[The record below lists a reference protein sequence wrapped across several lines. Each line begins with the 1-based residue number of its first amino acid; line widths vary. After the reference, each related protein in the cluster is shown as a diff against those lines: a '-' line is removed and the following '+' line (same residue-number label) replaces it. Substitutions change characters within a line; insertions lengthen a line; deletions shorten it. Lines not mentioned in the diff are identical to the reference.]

1 MAVVWQYG
9 FFFLAG
15 MVLGVII
22 GVRIDADTIYK
33 IARIKIKG
41 RGNVVTDL
49 VDVTNPKKESRQ
61 SRRQIRR
68 ENRHKLD
75 SNE

>member
-9 FFFLAG
+9 FFLLAG

-41 RGNVVTDL
+41 RGHTVTDL

-68 ENRHKLD
+68 ENRRKLN

>member
-1 MAVVWQYG
+1 MAAVWQYG
-9 FFFLAG
+9 FFLLAG

-41 RGNVVTDL
+41 RGHTVTDL

-68 ENRHKLD
+68 ENRQKLN